1 MKSIRINVSLPQ
13 EVFFAMSKEIEPR
26 KRSQFITEAIKL
38 LVKAKRDQRL
48 ASEYQEAAIEIQR
61 INKELEGAIKD
72 GLD

>member
-13 EVFFAMSKEIEPR
+13 EVFLAMSKEIEPR

-48 ASEYQEAAIEIQR
+48 ASEYQEAATEIQR